1 MGTPRL
7 KNRWQSPIGGFM
19 FTEPTT
25 GAQLNGWGFD
35 ALVSEIVA
43 HRRLNPRFN
52 LPTDPNVVAQEL
64 DLQNAMRM
72 QATRGGDLFI
82 MQDGGG
88 GGNFTPPPRRNL
100 AARVAAQGGRLGSG
114 ISVLA
119 DWLGDGANTV
129 PPEQANTRAAIC
141 AKCPQNQPGD
151 WTTWF
156 SSPAASFI
164 KTQLAHRNQ
173 MKLTTPDDDKISMC
187 QACGCQLHLAVHVP
201 LAHKLAR
208 MSPEV
213 KAKLDPGCWVL
224 SEEKQ
229 IPK

>member
-72 QATRGGDLFI
+72 QATRGGDLYI

-88 GGNFTPPPRRNL
+88 GGVNFTPPPRRNL
-100 AARVAAQGGRLGSG
+100 AARVAATGGRLGSG

-119 DWLGDGANTV
+119 DWLGDGAQTV
-129 PPEQANTRAAIC
+129 PPEQANARAAIC
-141 AKCPQNQPGD
+141 AKCPQNKPGD

-156 SSPAASFI
+156 TAPAAAFI
-164 KTQLAHRNQ
+164 KTQLEHRKQ
-173 MKLTTPDDDKISMC
+173 MKLTTPDGDKIAMC
-187 QACGCQLHLAVHVP
+187 QACGCQLHLKVHVLLP
-201 LAHKLAR
+201 YIKSKLSAD
-208 MSPEV
+208 MQS
-213 KAKLDPGCWVL
+213 KLDPACWIL
-224 SEEKQ
+224 AEK
-229 IPK
+229 